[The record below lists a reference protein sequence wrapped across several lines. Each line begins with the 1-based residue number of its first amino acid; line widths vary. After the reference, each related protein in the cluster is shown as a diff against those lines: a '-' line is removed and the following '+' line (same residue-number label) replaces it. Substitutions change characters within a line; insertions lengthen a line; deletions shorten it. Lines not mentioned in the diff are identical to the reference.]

1 MFAVPV
7 CSRRRFSDNNE
18 ITYRLNGKAK
28 RTFKNSNFYKE
39 TANLLNGNSRVV
51 TVLVDGK
58 QDVAKVVKV
67 VGVADEQN
75 SDGQTCWKRLND
87 KHIEKKR
94 MEAAI
99 QRRLWDPEIKSAFQD
114 KTLRA

>member
-18 ITYRLNGKAK
+18 ITYRLN
-28 RTFKNSNFYKE
+28 
-39 TANLLNGNSRVV
+39 
-51 TVLVDGK
+51 VLVDGK

-114 KTLRA
+114 KTLRARWL